1 MGQTFLSPTL
11 ADLFLGVCG
20 WMHVCVCGRGRCS
33 KFKDIMT
40 AATY

>member
-1 MGQTFLSPTL
+1 MRQTFLSPTM

-20 WMHVCVCGRGRCS
+20 WMRVCVWGGRCS

-40 AATY
+40 AAAF